1 VYEAHFGM
9 VRRPFLETVNPSAYI
24 AIPSRDAVLRRL
36 HYGLVQ
42 AQGPAVLFGPPGTGK
57 TLLARRLASE
67 LRSTAIHLTFPAL
80 APAELVAFLA
90 EEFGGAARPS
100 IALPSAIR
108 QLSSRLAAL
117 AGSGEF
123 PLLVV
128 DDAHLIDT
136 PATFDA
142 LSLLLNFT
150 SNGTPDL
157 SLLFVGGAEL
167 LLDLP
172 PRLAD
177 RLTAR
182 CLLGPFTEEESATY
196 VVGQLRDAGV
206 TSPLFSQ
213 AALIT
218 LHHAAEGNPRR
229 LNHLADLALLIAYA
243 RDRSVAD
250 ETTVTLAAREL
261 NKDIAA

>member
-1 VYEAHFGM
+1 
-9 VRRPFLETVNPSAYI
+9 
-24 AIPSRDAVLRRL
+24 
-36 HYGLVQ
+36 
-42 AQGPAVLFGPPGTGK
+42 
-57 TLLARRLASE
+57 
-67 LRSTAIHLTFPAL
+67 
-80 APAELVAFLA
+80 
-90 EEFGGAARPS
+90 
-100 IALPSAIR
+100 
-108 QLSSRLAAL
+108 LAAL
-117 AGSGEF
+117 AASGNS

-142 LSLLLNFT
+142 LSLLLNFA

-182 CLLGPFTEEESATY
+182 CLLGPFTQDESAAY
-196 VVGQLRDAGV
+196 ILGRLGNAGA

-213 AALIT
+213 AALTT
-218 LHHAAEGNPRR
+218 LHLAADGSPRR

-243 RDRSVAD
+243 RDLPVAD

-261 NKDIAA
+261 NRDIAA